1 MGRREV
7 ESCEVESSALD
18 FNACDAALMRE
29 HHKWKTGFLITRTPL
44 VVTCVPVLTCREGF
58 WRALALMIGG
68 AGQGELLTNTVSG
81 SPGELPVS
89 ENPAGSS

>member
-1 MGRREV
+1 VGRREV

-18 FNACDAALMRE
+18 FNA
-29 HHKWKTGFLITRTPL
+29 
-44 VVTCVPVLTCREGF
+44 CREGF

>member
-29 HHKWKTGFLITRTPL
+29 HLNF
-44 VVTCVPVLTCREGF
+44 TCDEMQLDDWF
-58 WRALALMIGG
+58 
-68 AGQGELLTNTVSG
+68 
-81 SPGELPVS
+81 S
-89 ENPAGSS
+89 EHQNPASSHKCTGSHLQGGIL